1 MLEKEIS
8 MLIEYSKT
16 HLLMDELDSEYAA
29 ARICRALKIP
39 TVTLVPV
46 QDEEPEEGVPAID
59 IDGMTSPTALVKP
72 LLSYALENKVVAE
85 TELAVLKGEIMDAVM
100 LRPSEINDLF
110 ADTYS
115 VNKQRAFDFL
125 YEYSVKDGYVDL
137 EECAKNDRWEAKEL
151 KSRIEIIIN
160 FMPQATT
167 DKYPACAL
175 CKENE
180 GFKGRANMRTVTTE
194 LDGEEWFFTYSR
206 HQYFDKHGVLTSAEH
221 KPMQSLLDTVKKLGL
236 AADFVGADGFVGVNS
251 TAAGSGAKNTAHEH
265 FQTGFKSTP
274 MFRAEPKHKI
284 KSKEYP
290 YLEINVIGWYST
302 VIRVAHSN
310 LEKTAEF
317 VAKFIEA
324 WRGYSDERVANTG
337 DKNFCNLV
345 CRKVNGKYTYDIILR
360 SNALK
365 RPRMGAE
372 YEEIKADA
380 LSLTDILGYF
390 VLPNK
395 LSEQLKQVQLYL
407 DGTTPFDAAALP
419 AQTKPFAKMIER
431 MLKAQGGTVSKLE
444 AKLNIHDE
452 VDAACEKILASTAID
467 TASLAAFLD
476 SLDIKEI

>member
-8 MLIEYSKT
+8 NLVAYSRT
-16 HLLMDELDSEYAA
+16 HLLMDELDGEYSAQ
-29 ARICRALKIP
+29 RICRALKIP
-39 TVTLVPV
+39 PV
-46 QDEEPEEGVPAID
+46 ALTDERDEDEQLD
-59 IDGMTSPTALVKP
+59 IDGMASPAALLRPVFE
-72 LLSYALENKVVAE
+72 YALENGVTDAGGLAALKS
-85 TELAVLKGEIMDAVM
+85 ELMDALM

-137 EECAKNDRWEAKEL
+137 DECAKNDRWEAKEL

-160 FMPQATT
+160 LMPQATT
-167 DKYPACAL
+167 AKYPACAL

-180 GFKGRANMRTVTTE
+180 GFTGRANMRTVTTE
-194 LDGEEWFFTYSR
+194 LAGEQWFFTYSR
-206 HQYFDKHGVLTSAEH
+206 HQYFDKHGVLSSAEH
-221 KPMQSLLDTVKKLGL
+221 KPMQSLADTVKKLGL

-251 TAAGSGAKNTAHEH
+251 SAVGGGAKNTAHEH
-265 FQTGFKSTP
+265 FQSGFKTTP
-274 MFRAEPKHKI
+274 MFRAESAYKL

-290 YLEINVIGWYST
+290 YLEINAIGWYST

-317 VAKFIEA
+317 VAKLVEA
-324 WRGYSDERVANTG
+324 WRGYADERIANTG

-345 CRKVNGKYTYDIILR
+345 CRKLNGKYTYDVILR

-365 RPRMGAE
+365 RPRLGAE

-407 DGTTPFDAAALP
+407 DGTAPFDANALP

-444 AKLNIHDE
+444 AKLNVHDE

-467 TASLAAFLD
+467 AASLAAFLD
-476 SLDIKEI
+476 AMDIRRI

>member
-8 MLIEYSKT
+8 NLVAYSRT
-16 HLLMDELDSEYAA
+16 HLLMDELDGEYSAQ
-29 ARICRALKIP
+29 RICRALKIP
-39 TVTLVPV
+39 PVSPVTE
-46 QDEEPEEGVPAID
+46 QTEDEPLD
-59 IDGMTSPTALVKP
+59 IDGMASPNALLRP
-72 LLSYALENKVVAE
+72 LLAYALENNVTDE
-85 TELAVLKGEIMDAVM
+85 DGLAALKSEIMDALM

-137 EECAKNDRWEAKEL
+137 DECAKNDRWEAKEL

-160 FMPQATT
+160 LMPQATT
-167 DKYPACAL
+167 AKYPACAL

-180 GFKGRANMRTVTTE
+180 GFTGRTNMRTVTTE
-194 LDGEEWFFTYSR
+194 LGEEQWFFTYSR
-206 HQYFDKHGVLTSAEH
+206 HQYFDKHGVLSSAEH
-221 KPMQSLLDTVKKLGL
+221 KPMQSLADTVKKLGL

-251 TAAGSGAKNTAHEH
+251 AAAGGGAKNTVHEH
-265 FQTGFKSTP
+265 FQSGFKTTP
-274 MFRAEPKHKI
+274 MFRAEPVQRL

-290 YLEINVIGWYST
+290 YLEINAVGWYST

-310 LEKTAEF
+310 LDKTAEF
-317 VAKFIEA
+317 VTKFVEA
-324 WRGYSDERVANTG
+324 WRSYADERVANTG

-345 CRKVNGKYTYDIILR
+345 CRKLNGKYTYDIILR

-365 RPRMGAE
+365 RPRLGAE
-372 YEEIKADA
+372 YEEIKTDA

-407 DGTTPFDAAALP
+407 DGTVPFDANALP

-444 AKLNIHDE
+444 AKLNVHDE

-467 TASLAAFLD
+467 ATSLSAFLD
-476 SLDIKEI
+476 TLDIRRI